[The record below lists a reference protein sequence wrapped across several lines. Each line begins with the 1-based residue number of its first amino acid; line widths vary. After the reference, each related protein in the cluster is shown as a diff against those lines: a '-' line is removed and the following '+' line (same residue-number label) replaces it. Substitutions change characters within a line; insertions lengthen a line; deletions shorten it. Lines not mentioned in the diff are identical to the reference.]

1 MQAAILNAGSGAW
14 AFEALAD
21 DLSRAFGVP
30 VANVPAAKNY
40 LLAWDGPALPAKQCF
55 VPPQSIEVATDKRL
69 IARAFERFA
78 VPRPATFLLGDNEL
92 EPFLWREEK
101 RRWLLKFPTGCGGA
115 GHCFLQTPKDVP
127 ADWPRPFVVQ
137 EFIEMARPEV
147 FRLYGVAGEL
157 FGANARRFTEGSAP
171 SPFVAH
177 ARGARYEAIN
187 DLPTQAVEVARLA
200 LEATGLLASF
210 GCVDLLPDARGNWL
224 ALEVGTDG
232 LWNHVDRD
240 LGIGSIERELE
251 WRLAQ
256 AFNDWAQSEATD

>member
-1 MQAAILNAGSGAW
+1 MQAAILSAGSGAW
-14 AFEALAD
+14 AFEALAN

-30 VANVPAAKNY
+30 VASAPAAKNY
-40 LLAWDGPALPAKQCF
+40 LLAWDGPTLPAQQCF

-69 IARAFERFA
+69 IARAFERFE
-78 VPRPATFLLGDNEL
+78 VPRPATFLLGDDEL
-92 EPFLWREEK
+92 EPFLRREEK

-115 GHCFLQTPKDVP
+115 GHRFLQTPNDVP
-127 ADWPRPFVVQ
+127 ADWPRPLVVQ

-157 FGANARRFTEGSAP
+157 FGANARRFPEASAP

-177 ARGARYEAIN
+177 ARGARYEAVN
-187 DLPTQAVEVARLA
+187 DLPAQAIEVARSA

-210 GCVDLLPDARGNWL
+210 GCVDLLPDADGNWL

-240 LGIGSIERELE
+240 LGIGNIEAEIE
-251 WRLAQ
+251 SRLTT
-256 AFNDWAQSEATD
+256 AFNAWAHDEATP